1 MGGFISVLTANGLA
15 TSLAIEEVTYQLKT
29 HVVRTVL
36 IILGAVAA
44 LCFYVVAVLGVHSLK
59 DLENKVVDLYK
70 QILSYIIDLFLDL
83 IVMILQFF
91 VDFSEGVA
99 EGIASV
105 LTNFSF
111 PSIKLN
117 KIVDPF

>member
-15 TSLAIEEVTYQLKT
+15 TSLATEEISYQFQT
-29 HVVRTVL
+29 HVVRTIL

-44 LCFYVVAVLGVHSLK
+44 LCFYVTVVLGVHNLK
-59 DLENKVVDLYK
+59 DLENKVVDVYK

-83 IVMILQFF
+83 VVMILQFF
-91 VDFSEGVA
+91 VDFTEGVA

-111 PSIKLN
+111 PSIKLK

>member
-15 TSLAIEEVTYQLKT
+15 TSLVREEATYQLKT
-29 HVVRTVL
+29 HVFRTIFIV
-36 IILGAVAA
+36 IGAVAA
-44 LCFYVVAVLGVHSLK
+44 LCFYVIVVLGVHNFK
-59 DLENKVVDLYK
+59 DLEHKVVDLYK
-70 QILSYIIDLFLDL
+70 QILNYIIDLFLDL
-83 IVMILQFF
+83 VVMILQFF
-91 VDFSEGVA
+91 VDFTEGVA
-99 EGIASV
+99 EGIVSV